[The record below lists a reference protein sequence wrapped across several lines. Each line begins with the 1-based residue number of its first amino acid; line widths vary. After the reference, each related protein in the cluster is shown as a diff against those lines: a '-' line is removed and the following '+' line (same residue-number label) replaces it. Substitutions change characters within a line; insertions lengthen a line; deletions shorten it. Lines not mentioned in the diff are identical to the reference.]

1 MTVLS
6 KFTLFLFV
14 IAVNLLNSRTCK
26 SQTFTS
32 NDIEIS
38 LLTCSSG
45 DELYSA
51 YGHSAI
57 RLKDPNL
64 RLDVVFN
71 YGTFDFDTPFFY
83 LRFLNGTLDYMLSTA
98 SYSRFI
104 NSYSRE
110 GRGVEE
116 SELILS
122 ITQKAEIERL
132 LIENAQPQNRSYRYD
147 FFFDNCATRIRDIV
161 FKVAGVDV
169 EKIKSNV
176 EDVTFRDCLHEKVGP
191 NEWSGFG
198 IDIILGV
205 RADERVSAYEKA
217 LLPDHLNQLFKDVS
231 LTTSGRQI
239 LTKRVKEAQPA
250 VLTPTLCASLFLVV
264 IAALSLIEVF
274 CRRWFRWFDVSLAV
288 VCSLLS
294 VLLWYLWVVSEI
306 RITDCNMNVL
316 WASVLYV
323 PLLFAIAKRKSKMI
337 KALSSINLLLIAIF
351 FVAILL
357 GVQYA
362 SAPIVLISA
371 ALAVRNI
378 TYLRRI

>member
-1 MTVLS
+1 MSLQS
-6 KFTLFLFV
+6 KFTMLFTLV
-14 IAVNLLNSRTCK
+14 IVNLLNPAVCK
-26 SQTFTS
+26 SQSFTS
-32 NDIEIS
+32 EDVEIS

-57 RLKDPNL
+57 RLKDPRL
-64 RLDVVFN
+64 GLDVVFN

-83 LRFLNGTLDYMLSTA
+83 LKFLNGTLDYMLSTA
-98 SYSRFI
+98 SHSRFI

-122 ITQKAEIERL
+122 TSQKEQIERL
-132 LIENAQPQNRSYRYD
+132 LIENAQPQNRTYRYD

-161 FKVAGVDV
+161 FKVADVDV
-169 EKIKSNV
+169 AKIKSNV
-176 EDVTFRDCLHEKVGP
+176 EDVTYRDCLHEKVGP

-205 RADERVSAYEKA
+205 RADECVSAYEKA
-217 LLPDHLNQLFKDVS
+217 LLPDYLNQLFKDVS
-231 LTTSGRQI
+231 LTASSRPI
-239 LTKRVKEAQPA
+239 LTKRVKETQHA
-250 VLTPTLCASLFLVV
+250 VLTPTLCALVFLVV
-264 IAALSLIEVF
+264 IVALSLIEAF
-274 CRRWFRWFDVSLAV
+274 SRRWFRWFDISLAV

-306 RITDCNMNVL
+306 RITDCNLNVL
-316 WASVLYV
+316 WASVLYI
-323 PLLFAIAKRKSKMI
+323 PLMFAIARRKAKML
-337 KALSSINLLLIAIF
+337 KALSYINLLSIAIF
-351 FVAILL
+351 LVATLL

-362 SAPIVLISA
+362 SAPIVLISV
-371 ALAVRNI
+371 ALAVRNL
-378 TYLRRI
+378 TYPRRI

>member
-1 MTVLS
+1 MSLLS
-6 KFTLFLFV
+6 KFTILFTLL
-14 IAVNLLNSRTCK
+14 IVNLPHSIVCK
-26 SQTFTS
+26 SQNLTS
-32 NDIEIS
+32 GDVKLS

-57 RLKDPNL
+57 RLQDPKL
-64 RLDVVFN
+64 GLDVVFN

-83 LRFLNGTLDYMLSTA
+83 LKFLNGTLDYMLSTT
-98 SYSRFI
+98 SYSRFV

-116 SELILS
+116 NELILS
-122 ITQKAEIERL
+122 TSQKEEIERL
-132 LIENAQPQNRSYRYD
+132 LIENAKPQNRSYRYD

-161 FKVAGVDV
+161 FKVTDVDV

-176 EDVTFRDCLHEKVGP
+176 EDVTYRDCLHEKVGP

-205 RADERVSAYEKA
+205 RADECVSPYEKA
-217 LLPDHLNQLFKDVS
+217 LLPDYLNQLFNDVS
-231 LTTSGRQI
+231 LTKSGRSI

-250 VLTPTLCASLFLVV
+250 VLTPTLCALMFLVV
-264 IAALSLIEVF
+264 IVALSLIEVF
-274 CRRWFRWFDVSLAV
+274 SRWRFQWFDVSLAV

-294 VLLWYLWVVSEI
+294 VLLWYLWIVSEI
-306 RITDCNMNVL
+306 RITDYNMNLL
-316 WASVLYV
+316 WASALYI
-323 PLLFAIAKRKSKMI
+323 PLIFAIVRRKTKML
-337 KALSSINLLLIAIF
+337 KTLSSINLLLIAIF
-351 FVAILL
+351 LIAALF

-362 SAPIVLISA
+362 SAPIVLISV
-371 ALAVRNI
+371 ALAVRNL